1 MKKSIVILGGCG
13 GIGRALVEQ
22 LNELNFEPIVF
33 DLEKSI
39 KKHSVDCVCIPVDA
53 TEWQSIKDASNEIHS
68 EVYGF
73 VNLVGF
79 MSDNVSLI
87 DTKTETWNE
96 VISGNLE
103 SVFLSAK
110 ALSGKIREGGSIVLT
125 SSGLGHF
132 ARPGYG
138 PYAIAKAGVS
148 AIVRQLAL
156 ELSPQIRVNAVAPA
170 AVDTAFLR
178 GGTGRSSENEPPRFD
193 HEKYAEAIPLRRIA
207 VPKDITG
214 PIIFLLSEE
223 ASYIT
228 GQTIHVN
235 GGSYMP

>member
-1 MKKSIVILGGCG
+1 M
-13 GIGRALVEQ
+13 R
-22 LNELNFEPIVF
+22 
-33 DLEKSI
+33 
-39 KKHSVDCVCIPVDA
+39 
-53 TEWQSIKDASNEIHS
+53 IHS

-148 AIVRQLAL
+148 AIARQLAL
-156 ELSPQIRVNAVAPA
+156 ELSPQIRVNACPLS
-170 AVDTAFLR
+170 VDAAFLKSYKILMKMNLR
-178 GGTGRSSENEPPRFD
+178 GLTMKNMQRQY
-193 HEKYAEAIPLRRIA
+193 H
-207 VPKDITG
+207 
-214 PIIFLLSEE
+214 
-223 ASYIT
+223 
-228 GQTIHVN
+228 
-235 GGSYMP
+235 